1 MSRLREPHAAPARL
15 LRRDHHQIELG
26 DTILRVA
33 SVENQMAL
41 DRRAFV
47 RDRAPSRPPASLA
60 SAGEYGSTNSLYVG
74 SVMYPT
80 DKFGVPW

>member
-1 MSRLREPHAAPARL
+1 
-15 LRRDHHQIELG
+15 
-26 DTILRVA
+26 
-33 SVENQMAL
+33 MAL

-60 SAGEYGSTNSLYVG
+60 SSGEYGSTSTLYVG